1 MRNTSKKSAHYL
13 PLPRPWQLNSDIS
26 KHGKF
31 HITSRLRF
39 SRSQTR
45 GLDSAMPSKPG
56 HEDTSLRDQKY
67 HKATTRNHGSAF
79 STKDRISTVS
89 RKSPN
94 RSKRL
99 PVIAKS
105 SPASASALGDP
116 GKGFMGFLRHHK
128 EVFKDANDILMCW
141 NQIALCTYFRQP
153 GTPKIQSIRGIA
165 KIVASVYLMYELA
178 LTHQLK
184 KAKAVASRKVGY
196 SGLGIS
202 LAVQGL
208 FAYHMLRRKRK
219 RQALGMLE

>member
-1 MRNTSKKSAHYL
+1 
-13 PLPRPWQLNSDIS
+13 
-26 KHGKF
+26 
-31 HITSRLRF
+31 
-39 SRSQTR
+39 
-45 GLDSAMPSKPG
+45 MPSKPG
-56 HEDTSLRDQKY
+56 HEDTSLRTQTY
-67 HKATTRNHGSAF
+67 HKPTRNHGSAF

-99 PVIAKS
+99 PIIAKS
-105 SPASASALGDP
+105 SPASAPALGDP